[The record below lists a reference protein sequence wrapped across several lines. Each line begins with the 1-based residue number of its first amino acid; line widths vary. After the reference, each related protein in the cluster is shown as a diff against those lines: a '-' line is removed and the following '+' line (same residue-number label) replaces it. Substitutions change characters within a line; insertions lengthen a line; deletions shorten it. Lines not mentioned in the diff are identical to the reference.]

1 MDMEKNAV
9 CRAIDYT
16 GRNVIVTGGAS
27 GAGVG
32 IAHRFAEAG
41 ANVAITYHSNG
52 AAAAE
57 KVEALRAFGGKAE
70 AYALDQRDVD
80 SIPGV
85 LNAIAKDF
93 GGIDVLM
100 NNAGIY
106 PHQNNL
112 DMSREEWDEMQE
124 SNTRGVYFLCQ
135 AAAKIMKE
143 QKDGGAIINVSS
155 INATC
160 PSDTLVHY
168 GTSKAAVEFL
178 TRGLAHDW
186 GKYSIRVNCIAPGLI
201 ENPML
206 DTWVPGWRQSYCERA
221 PLGRLV
227 RPEDLGNAALFL
239 GSPLA
244 SFITGQILTV
254 DGGVLMAPAFFW
266 D

>member
-57 KVEALRAFGGKAE
+57 KALRAFGGKAE

-85 LNAIAKDF
+85 LNAIARDF

-186 GKYSIRVNCIAPGLI
+186 GKYGIRVNCIAPGLI

>member
-9 CRAIDYT
+9 CRAIAYT

-85 LNAIAKDF
+85 LNAIARDF

-135 AAAKIMKE
+135 VAAKIMKE

-186 GKYSIRVNCIAPGLI
+186 GKYGIRVNCIAPGLI

>member
-85 LNAIAKDF
+85 LNAIARDF

-143 QKDGGAIINVSS
+143 QKEGGNIINVSS

-186 GKYSIRVNCIAPGLI
+186 GKYGIRVNCIAPGLI

>member
-41 ANVAITYHSNG
+41 ANVAITYHSNV

-85 LNAIAKDF
+85 LNAIARDF

-186 GKYSIRVNCIAPGLI
+186 GKYGIRVNCIAPGLI

>member
-41 ANVAITYHSNG
+41 ANVAITYH
-52 AAAAE
+52 
-57 KVEALRAFGGKAE
+57 
-70 AYALDQRDVD
+70 
-80 SIPGV
+80 PGV
-85 LNAIAKDF
+85 LYAIARDF

-143 QKDGGAIINVSS
+143 QKEGGAIINVSS

-186 GKYSIRVNCIAPGLI
+186 GKYGIRVNCIAPGLI

-266 D
+266 DWSPSTEK

>member
-1 MDMEKNAV
+1 MEKEH
-9 CRAIDYT
+9 RAIFQAMDYT
-16 GRNVIVTGGAS
+16 GKNVVVTGGAS

-32 IAHRFAEAG
+32 IAMRFAEAG
-41 ANVAITYHSNG
+41 ANVAITYHSNEV
-52 AAAAE
+52 AATAQ
-57 KVEALRAFGGKAE
+57 VERLKAFGGKAE
-70 AYALDQRDVD
+70 AYCLDQRDVP
-80 SIPGV
+80 SIREV
-85 LNAIAKDF
+85 IYSIARDF
-93 GGIDVLM
+93 GGINVIV

-112 DMSREEWDEMQE
+112 DMSQEEWDDMQA
-124 SNTRGVYFLCQ
+124 SNTRGVYFICQ
-135 AAAKIMKE
+135 AVAKVMMQ

-186 GKYSIRVNCIAPGLI
+186 GKHNIRVNCIAPGLI
-201 ENPML
+201 DSPML

-227 RPEDLGNAALFL
+227 TQEDLGNAAIFL

-244 SFITGQILTV
+244 SFITGQIITV

-266 D
+266 E

>member
-1 MDMEKNAV
+1 MDREKNAV

-85 LNAIAKDF
+85 LNAIARDF

-160 PSDTLVHY
+160 PSDTLGHY
-168 GTSKAAVEFL
+168 GTSKAAGEFL

-186 GKYSIRVNCIAPGLI
+186 GKYGIRVNCIAPGLI

-239 GSPLA
+239 GSPRA
-244 SFITGQILTV
+244 SFIPGQILTV

>member
-85 LNAIAKDF
+85 LNAIARDF

-186 GKYSIRVNCIAPGLI
+186 GKYGIRVNCIAPGLI

-254 DGGVLMAPAFFW
+254 DGGVLMAPAVFW

>member
-52 AAAAE
+52 SAAAE

-85 LNAIAKDF
+85 LNAIARDF

-143 QKDGGAIINVSS
+143 QKEGGAIINVSS

-186 GKYSIRVNCIAPGLI
+186 GKYGIRVNCIAPGLI

>member
-85 LNAIAKDF
+85 LNAIARDF

-168 GTSKAAVEFL
+168 GTSKVAVEFL

-186 GKYSIRVNCIAPGLI
+186 GKYGIRVNCIAPGLI

>member
-1 MDMEKNAV
+1 MKNKNSKARMQV
-9 CRAIDYT
+9 IFGTLLFALILMAELYT
-16 GRNVIVTGGAS
+16 MINYS
-27 GAGVG
+27 KL
-32 IAHRFAEAG
+32 F
-41 ANVAITYHSNG
+41 VAIAVFAVVDLGCLYVVING
-52 AAAAE
+52 I
-57 KVEALRAFGGKAE
+57 L
-70 AYALDQRDVD
+70 
-80 SIPGV
+80 
-85 LNAIAKDF
+85 
-93 GGIDVLM
+93 
-100 NNAGIY
+100 
-106 PHQNNL
+106 
-112 DMSREEWDEMQE
+112 
-124 SNTRGVYFLCQ
+124 
-135 AAAKIMKE
+135 IMKE
-143 QKDGGAIINVSS
+143 QKEGGAIINVSS

-178 TRGLAHDW
+178 TRDLAHDW
-186 GKYSIRVNCIAPGLI
+186 GKYGIRVNCIAPGLI

>member
-85 LNAIAKDF
+85 LTAIANDF

-186 GKYSIRVNCIAPGLI
+186 GKYGIRVNCIAPGLI

-239 GSPLA
+239 GSSLA